1 MYFYLREKVSDLNI
15 GNDVKNLIISELK
28 KNGVIEENK
37 PVQKKEPSQTNI
49 DDICISSKGVK
60 YNRSALMKYLCQ
72 EGLIASQKNID
83 AAAENFKYV
92 DKNKEYTDEND
103 EQEKK
108 VPDNIL
114 EGMTDDEMM
123 AYMNARLLI
132 YMNKLWSNINN
143 SYMEYTVASVRDSST
158 GATDVS
164 KLLEMIN
171 RHAVKGWHVKQ
182 IFMNELGVE
191 SSGVGIGG
199 FSVSTNATID
209 EAVILFERPVNYNG

>member
-37 PVQKKEPSQTNI
+37 EPSQTNI

-60 YNRSALMKYLCQ
+60 YNRSTLMKYLCQ
-72 EGLIASQKNID
+72 KGLIASQKNID
-83 AAAENFKYV
+83 AVAENFKCV
-92 DKNKEYTDEND
+92 EKNKEYTDEND

-108 VPDNIL
+108 APDNII

-132 YMNKLWSNINN
+132 YMNKLCSNINH
-143 SYMEYTVASVRDSST
+143 SYMEYTVASVSDTST
-158 GATDVS
+158 GATDIS

-171 RHAVKGWHVKQ
+171 THAIKGWHVKQ

-209 EAVILFERPVNYNG
+209 EAVILFERPANYNL